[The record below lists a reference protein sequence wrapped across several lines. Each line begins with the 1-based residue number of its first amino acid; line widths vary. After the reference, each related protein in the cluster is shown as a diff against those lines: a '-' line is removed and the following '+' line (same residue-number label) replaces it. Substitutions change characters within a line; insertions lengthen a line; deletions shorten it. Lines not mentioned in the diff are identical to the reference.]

1 MSLTLAVLAP
11 FLLAPLIPVLNRC
24 LRVNV
29 GWPVALIPAAIF
41 AYLSAQLPRLM
52 NGEVVHVIYPW
63 IPSLDINFTLYLD
76 GLSLF
81 FAMLITG
88 IGTLVVLYSIFYLD
102 PKEEKGNFYV
112 YILLFMGAM
121 LGIVTSNNLILLFI
135 FWELTSF
142 SSFLL
147 IGFWFHRGES
157 RYGALK
163 SMLITVLGGLAMLA
177 GFILL
182 YIITGTFELREIIA
196 QAGVIKDHAF
206 YFPAMLL
213 ILLGAFTKSAQVP
226 FHIWLPNAMEAP
238 TPVSAYLHSATM
250 VKAGIFLIAR
260 MTPALGGTMEWFL
273 IVSGVGI
280 VTMFFS
286 AMLAIRQTDLKALLA
301 FGTVSQL
308 GLIVALL
315 GFGTPGA
322 ILGAMFHLL
331 NHAAFKGSLFMVAG
345 IIDHETGSRD
355 IRQLRGLAKVMP
367 VTAAIAGI
375 GSLAMAGIPPFNG
388 FLSKEMFFAAS
399 LEAVTTTYI
408 AAHPLAALFPV
419 MAVIGSVFTFIY
431 SMMLFHGV
439 FFNGPLT
446 KDTDKKPH
454 EAPFGLYFPALVL
467 ASLNIIIGLYP
478 KLVANTILGPVTEAI
493 LLEPM
498 KIKITLWHGFNLP
511 LGMSAAVIVFG
522 SLLYWR
528 IEQTKGT
535 VSAITANKA
544 SAYASANAV
553 YDWTV
558 VNTVQGAK
566 KLTDWQMTGYL
577 RDYLVFIMTFAI
589 AIAGLTMWL
598 KQGFDFNMV
607 NLAPIALH
615 EAILL
620 VLIMAAAM
628 AVVLAKS
635 RLVAIIALG
644 VVGYA
649 ISLLYILFR
658 APDLALTQ
666 LIVETVTLALF
677 LLVFCHLPK
686 GLVAETGKHTIKT
699 INVIISVLAG
709 LMVTGLAVSAH
720 NQKSFAPISDYFVE
734 NSYQLAGGKNMVNVI
749 LVDFRGLDTMGE
761 IVVVGMAAFAV
772 YAMIKLR
779 LKKPAKLK
787 KRNLEAHLREGG
799 K

>member
-1 MSLTLAVLAP
+1 MSLALAVLAP
-11 FLLAPLIPVLNRC
+11 FLLAPLIPVLNRF
-24 LRVNV
+24 LKVHV

-41 AYLSAQLPRLM
+41 AYLSAQLPKLM
-52 NGEVVHVIYPW
+52 NGEVVHIAYQWV
-63 IPSLDINFTLYLD
+63 PSLGIDFTLYLD
-76 GLSLF
+76 GLSLL

-102 PKEEKGNFYV
+102 PKESMGNFYV

-121 LGIVTSNNLILLFI
+121 LGVVTSNNLILLYV
-135 FWELTSF
+135 FWELTSL

-157 RYGALK
+157 RYGAQK
-163 SMLITVLGGLAMLA
+163 SMLITVLGGFAMLT
-177 GFILL
+177 GFVLL
-182 YIITGTFELREIIA
+182 YMITGTFDIRETIA
-196 QAGVIKDHAF
+196 QASVIKSHQF
-206 YFPAMLL
+206 YFPAMIL

-286 AMLAIRQTDLKALLA
+286 AMMAIRQTDLKALLA

-308 GLIVALL
+308 GLIVTLL
-315 GFGTPGA
+315 GFGTPAA

-355 IRQLRGLAKVMP
+355 IRRLRGLAQVMP
-367 VTAAIAGI
+367 ITAAIAGI

-388 FLSKEMFFAAS
+388 FLSKEMFFGAS
-399 LEAVTTTYI
+399 LEAVTSTHI
-408 AAHPLAALFPV
+408 FAHPLAALYPIL
-419 MAVIGSVFTFIY
+419 AVVGSVFTFIY

-439 FFNGPLT
+439 FFGPLT

-454 EAPFGLYFPALVL
+454 EAPVGLYAPALVL
-467 ASLNIIIGLYP
+467 ASISIIIGLYP
-478 KLVANTILGPVTEAI
+478 KLVADTILGPVTEAI

-511 LGMSAAVIVFG
+511 LAMSAAVIVFG
-522 SLLYWR
+522 SLLYR
-528 IEQTKGT
+528 QLEKTKG
-535 VSAITANKA
+535 VVNAITNNKA
-544 SAYASANAV
+544 SAYVSANAF
-553 YDWTV
+553 YDWTI
-558 VNTVQGAK
+558 VNMIKGAK
-566 KLTDWQMTGYL
+566 KLIDWQMTGYL
-577 RDYLVFIMTFAI
+577 RDYLVFILTFAI
-589 AIAGLTMWL
+589 AIAGGTIFL
-598 KQGFDFNMV
+598 KQGFEFNMV

-620 VLIMAAAM
+620 GIIMAAAL

-644 VVGYA
+644 VVGYT
-649 ISLLYILFR
+649 ISLVYILFR

-666 LIVETVTLALF
+666 LIVETITLALF
-677 LLVFCHLPK
+677 LLAFYHLPK
-686 GLVAETGKHTIKT
+686 GLVAETGKHTIKS
-699 INVIISVLAG
+699 INVVVSVLSGVLITA
-709 LMVTGLAVSAH
+709 LAISAH
-720 NQKSFAPISDYFVE
+720 NLKSFEPISAYFIE
-734 NSYQLAGGKNMVNVI
+734 NSYELAGGKNIVNVI

-761 IVVVGMAAFAV
+761 ITVLGIAAFAV

-779 LKKPAKLK
+779 LKKSVKLI
-787 KRNLEAHLREGG
+787 EAHLKEGG